1 MPETLPWENRLYPV
15 RRPAL
20 LAGVAAVAGCAVPHW
35 LAMEGGWQIALAAT
49 GCLLMAVAAFSPLR
63 RRPLAGLVAGLSL
76 VCLFAAWAGWR
87 LQAAPDTLATT
98 CPGEI
103 DLIRLRGVIVEG
115 GSYLRR
121 DPAAFEYPEAPEAQ
135 DGFPIGA
142 DPRRN
147 QTWLLE
153 VDELPD
159 LGQRASG
166 FVKLYAPPE
175 TRLVVSSRVEVLGKL
190 RLPRRAGNPGEVDS
204 RARYRLRGISHTIT
218 ANEPGQITVLQTPT
232 AWNPARLAALVHEF
246 FHERIGSRMPA
257 PRAAVLGA
265 ALLGERGGLTMSQR
279 QAFVRSGTVHLLVV
293 SGLHVALLAA
303 ALVLL
308 LRVFGMDPRWAWGCA
323 GILALAYLVV
333 TGIQPSSLRATT
345 MVVIYALG
353 HVLLR
358 RPDPINVLG
367 ASALVSLAISP
378 ADVAEL
384 GFQLSYLAVLGIL
397 VLAPAL
403 QLARPRPNPPEG
415 RGAGRIMLGWLGSSL
430 RISIAVG
437 LCTTPLLAYSVHVV
451 SPIMLVTNLF
461 AGPLLMLLLVLAM
474 ACPLALIPG
483 VDVAL
488 AWGLSLLGG
497 ALEFLASFFAEVPGG
512 HLFLPAPPG
521 WWLVS
526 YYATL
531 AGIVLLPR
539 AGLPRVL
546 GALLWLVCLSLLPA
560 RALIHTEAPGPAT
573 LTALD
578 VGQGQCVVI
587 EVPQGPCVV
596 LDCGS
601 TSLGA
606 TGERVLA
613 PYLWSRG
620 RRHIDTLII
629 SHADADH
636 VNGLPQLL
644 ERFPVGEVLVS
655 ETLPDDAAGAAL
667 LAWLQQRATVRVLR
681 RGDTLDIAPR
691 LRLRCLWPDAA
702 FVHDLMNPDG
712 ARNDA
717 GLVLQ
722 LEAGNRR
729 VLLPSDVEHRGFAGF
744 METLGRRGVDVM
756 FAPHQGS
763 NVTGLDGLL
772 ARLRPSHVVLSAK
785 DTFPADE
792 AMASYQASGAKLW
805 LTWQGGAVTFTL
817 GADDS
822 LGAQPYLTEDGP

>member
-1 MPETLPWENRLYPV
+1 MPENLPWENQFYPQ

-20 LAGVAAVAGCAVPHW
+20 LAGIAAVVGCSLPHW
-35 LAMEGGWQIALAAT
+35 LGLGAPWQAGLAAF
-49 GCLLMAVAAFSPLR
+49 GCAMLAMAAFSPLR
-63 RRPLAGLVAGLSL
+63 KRPIAGLAGGLSL
-76 VCLFAAWAGWR
+76 VCLFAAWAGWCA
-87 LQAAPDTLATT
+87 QPAQDSLAVSY
-98 CPGEI
+98 PGEV
-103 DLIRLRGVIVEG
+103 DLIRVRGVVVEG
-115 GSYLRR
+115 GTYLRR
-121 DPAAFEYPEAPEAQ
+121 DPAAFEYPEAPEPQ
-135 DGFPIGA
+135 DGFPVGA

-147 QTWLLE
+147 ETWLVA

-159 LGQRASG
+159 QGQAASG
-166 FVKLYAPPE
+166 YVKLYAPPE
-175 TRLVVSSRVEVLGKL
+175 TRLLVSSRIEVLGKL

-204 RARYRLRGISHTIT
+204 RARYELRGISHTIT
-218 ANEPGQITVLQTPT
+218 VNEPGQITVLETPT

-257 PRAAVLGA
+257 SRAAVLGA
-265 ALLGERGGLTMSQR
+265 ALLGERGGLSMSQR

-303 ALVLL
+303 ALVML

-323 GILALAYLVV
+323 GVLALAYLAV
-333 TGIQPSSLRATT
+333 TGLQPSSLRATS
-345 MVVIYALG
+345 MIVIYALG
-353 HVLLR
+353 RVLLR

-367 ASALVSLAISP
+367 ASALISLAINP

-403 QLARPRPNPPEG
+403 RLVRPRAQSPER
-415 RGAGRIMLGWLGSSL
+415 RGAAGILLVWLGGSL
-430 RISIAVG
+430 RISLAVG

-451 SPIMLVTNLF
+451 SPVMLVTNLF

-483 VDVAL
+483 LDVAL

-497 ALEFLASFFAEVPGG
+497 ALELLSTFFAEVPGG
-512 HLFLPAPPG
+512 HLFLASPPV
-521 WWLVS
+521 WWLAA

-531 AGIVLLPR
+531 AGVVLLPR
-539 AGLPRVL
+539 LGLPRVL
-546 GALLWLVCLSLLPA
+546 GALLWLVCLTLLPA
-560 RALIHTEAPGPAT
+560 RALISTEAPGPVT

-578 VGQGQCVVI
+578 VGQGQCVVV

-613 PYLWSRG
+613 PYLWTRG

-629 SHADADH
+629 SHTDADH

-644 ERFPVGEVLVS
+644 ERFAVGEVLVS
-655 ETLPDDAAGAAL
+655 ETLPDDATGEAL
-667 LAWLQQRATVRVLR
+667 IAWLKQRATVRVLH
-681 RGDTLDIAPR
+681 RGDSLEIAPR

-702 FVHDLMNPDG
+702 FVHALMNPQG

-717 GLVLQ
+717 GLVLE

-729 VLLPSDVEHRGFAGF
+729 VLLPSDVENRGFAGF
-744 METLGRRGVDVM
+744 MDQLGGRPVDVL

-772 ARLRPSHVVLSAK
+772 ARLRPAHVVLSAK
-785 DTFPADE
+785 DTFPAEE
-792 AMASYQASGAKLW
+792 AMASYQASGASLW
-805 LTWQGGAVTFTL
+805 RTWQGGAISFTL

-822 LGAQPYLTEDGP
+822 LVVTTHLAQPGP